1 MMHINMLS
9 LPIVSGEEVATM
21 FIDPT
26 GALARE
32 HINELL
38 ASAAQDNLTRE
49 ARRAR
54 AAIGACGSRLRRLFA
69 AARGAAPC
77 QPATV
82 AAC

>member
-1 MMHINMLS
+1 MCIDMLCLATAS
-9 LPIVSGEEVATM
+9 SEEVATM
-21 FIDPT
+21 LIDPT

-32 HINELL
+32 HINDLL
-38 ASAAQDNLTRE
+38 ASAARGNLARE

-54 AAIGACGSRLRRLFA
+54 AATGPCGSRMRQLFA

-82 AAC
+82 VAC

>member
-1 MMHINMLS
+1 ML
-9 LPIVSGEEVATM
+9 
-21 FIDPT
+21 IDPS

-32 HINELL
+32 HINDLL
-38 ASAAQDNLTRE
+38 ASAAQGNLARE

-54 AAIGACGSRLRRLFA
+54 AAIGPCVSRLWQLFA
-69 AARGAAPC
+69 AARGAPC

>member
-1 MMHINMLS
+1 MYINMLS
-9 LPIVSGEEVATM
+9 LPTAPGEEGATM

-38 ASAAQDNLTRE
+38 ASAAQDNLARE

-54 AAIGACGSRLRRLFA
+54 AAIGSCRSRLRQLFA

-77 QPATV
+77 QPAT
-82 AAC
+82 AAAY

>member
-1 MMHINMLS
+1 ML
-9 LPIVSGEEVATM
+9 
-21 FIDPT
+21 IDPT

-32 HINELL
+32 HTNDLL
-38 ASAAQDNLTRE
+38 VSAAQDNLARE

-54 AAIGACGSRLRRLFA
+54 AAIGPCGSRLRQLFA

-82 AAC
+82 AGC